1 MSIITKTGDAGTT
14 GLMYNRRVS
23 KCHPRVEAYGAVDEL
38 NAALGMARAKAAD
51 EFTHESLLAIQK
63 DLGTLMGELATMPE
77 DLERYRKDG
86 YGVVTLEMTLKLEK
100 LANEIEGQNIAF
112 HGWATP
118 GTNEASAALDLAR
131 TIGRRAER
139 RVCAM
144 QEIRQLDNPAVLIYL
159 NRLSDLLWL
168 LARWVETKNLS

>member
-1 MSIITKTGDAGTT
+1 MASADTSIAIRALRFTFRISLLVRMSIITKTGDAGTT

-63 DLGTLMGELATMPE
+63 DLVILMGELATMPE

-86 YGVVTLEMTLKLEK
+86 YEVVT
-100 LANEIEGQNIAF
+100 
-112 HGWATP
+112 
-118 GTNEASAALDLAR
+118 
-131 TIGRRAER
+131 
-139 RVCAM
+139 
-144 QEIRQLDNPAVLIYL
+144 
-159 NRLSDLLWL
+159 
-168 LARWVETKNLS
+168 